1 MYDTSYVIVGNGIA
15 GLSASKEI
23 RKNDSSGKIT
33 IVSSEPYLTYYRLK
47 LSKYLSKDFEDED
60 ILVHDESWYE
70 DNNIEVILGKIVEKI
85 DVEKNIIKIDDG
97 REIKY
102 DKLLLANGSRPFI
115 PPIPGKYKQGVL
127 ALRTLKDLKYIK
139 EYFEKCEDITIVG
152 GGLLGLEAAWS
163 IKQLGKKVN
172 IIDHSPFVLSKQL
185 DEEISRKLEAELINE
200 GFNFYLDS
208 GVEEILG
215 EDVANGVK
223 LNGDRIVNTDAVLIS
238 AGVRSNLD
246 FIRDTPIEFN
256 RGVKVDKYM
265 VTNIDNIYA
274 AGDVAEVEGK
284 VLGLWTASN
293 EQGKI
298 VGQNMT
304 GNMEEYTSPKPY
316 TKLEIGDIKLFSAGD
331 VKNFDRV
338 LEYKDDEKG
347 IHHKLFVTDDNIT
360 GAILYGDISGMIK
373 IKNAVVKNLKLEEY
387 LKDGIKF
394 E

>member
-23 RKNDSSGKIT
+23 RKNDPSGKIT

-70 DNNIEVILGKIVEKI
+70 DNNIEVILRKIVEEI

-127 ALRTLKDLKYIK
+127 ALRTLEDLKYIK
-139 EYFEKCEDITIVG
+139 KYFEKCEDITIVG

-185 DEEISRKLEAELINE
+185 DEEISRKLEAKLINE

-208 GVEEILG
+208 GAEEILG

-223 LNGDRIVNTDAVLIS
+223 LNGNRIVNTDAVLIS

-256 RGVKVDKYM
+256 RGVKVDKHM

-298 VGQNMT
+298 AGQNMT
-304 GNMEEYTSPKPY
+304 GNMEEYISPKPY

-331 VKNFDRV
+331 VKDFDRV
-338 LEYKDDEKG
+338 LEYKDDKKG
-347 IHHKLFVTDDNIT
+347 IYHKLFATDENIT

>member
-1 MYDTSYVIVGNGIA
+1 M
-15 GLSASKEI
+15 
-23 RKNDSSGKIT
+23 
-33 IVSSEPYLTYYRLK
+33 
-47 LSKYLSKDFEDED
+47 
-60 ILVHDESWYE
+60 
-70 DNNIEVILGKIVEKI
+70 
-85 DVEKNIIKIDDG
+85 
-97 REIKY
+97 
-102 DKLLLANGSRPFI
+102 ANGSRPFI

-127 ALRTLKDLKYIK
+127 ALRTLEDLKYIK

-185 DEEISRKLEAELINE
+185 DEEISRKLEAKLINE

-208 GVEEILG
+208 GAEEILG

-223 LNGDRIVNTDAVLIS
+223 LNGNRIVNTDAVLIS

-256 RGVKVDKYM
+256 RGVKVDKHM

-298 VGQNMT
+298 AGQNMT
-304 GNMEEYTSPKPY
+304 GNMEEYISPKPY

-331 VKNFDRV
+331 VKDFDRV
-338 LEYKDDEKG
+338 LEYKDDKKG
-347 IHHKLFVTDDNIT
+347 IYHKLFATDENIT

-373 IKNAVVKNLKLEEY
+373 IKNTVVKNLKLEEY